1 MLTAFLIGL
10 AVALVAAIIVLAIKL
25 VSGKWLHELISD
37 KLKNKKKHKVA
48 FADTKEVVD
57 EYMKKKVDNSEEI
70 SMDELERMCEET
82 PFVSAMVDEDGNI
95 TDYEGYKAEQYD
107 KNFKAR
113 MKQQKGMIVCGV

>member
-57 EYMKKKVDNSEEI
+57 EYMNGSRGNS
-70 SMDELERMCEET
+70 T
-82 PFVSAMVDEDGNI
+82 
-95 TDYEGYKAEQYD
+95 
-107 KNFKAR
+107 
-113 MKQQKGMIVCGV
+113 